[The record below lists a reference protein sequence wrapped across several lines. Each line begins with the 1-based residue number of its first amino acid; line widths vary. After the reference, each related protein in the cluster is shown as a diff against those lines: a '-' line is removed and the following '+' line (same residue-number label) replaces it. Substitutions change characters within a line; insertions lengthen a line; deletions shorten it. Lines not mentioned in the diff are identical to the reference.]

1 MLNMSFEDFCQVAKT
16 IWQKEHGEKT
26 PDGSFFIVR
35 YLQKDIS
42 NIAFQFY
49 RWNKRGKIPFS
60 VERVLLKKGI
70 DLGLASINFAD
81 GRVLDFNKRLE
92 EIFAAE
98 DKKGKTINDKI
109 QNISLDLLLEYVKNL
124 TKSEEIYFLNDVGK
138 SKYLQEMGLDVS
150 PTLLSHFKKRG
161 VSIKVEKE
169 ALTLLI
175 EKGFK
180 TIHNID
186 LKERLDFIGKRNKAS
201 HLKG

>member
-26 PDGSFFIVR
+26 PDGTFFIVR
-35 YLQKDIS
+35 YLQKDIP
-42 NIAFQFY
+42 NISYQFY

-70 DLGLASINFAD
+70 DLGLTIVEFD
-81 GRVLDFNKRLE
+81 DEKILDFNKRLE

-109 QNISLDLLLEYVKNL
+109 QNISLDLLLEYVKNI

-150 PTLLSHFKKRG
+150 STLLSHFKKRG
-161 VSIKVEKE
+161 VSVKIEKE
-169 ALTLLI
+169 ALKLLI
-175 EKGFK
+175 EKGYK
-180 TIHNID
+180 SINNID